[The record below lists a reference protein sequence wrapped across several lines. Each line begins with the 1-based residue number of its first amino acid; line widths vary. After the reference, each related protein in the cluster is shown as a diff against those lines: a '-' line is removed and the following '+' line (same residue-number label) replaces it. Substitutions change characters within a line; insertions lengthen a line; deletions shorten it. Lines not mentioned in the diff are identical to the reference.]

1 MTPGRCRDA
10 RGRDLCQVASG
21 LYVSQVFPGQR
32 GQPHIH
38 SPSLDRAVR
47 PFHGSQHLAS
57 AKVPVRLRPIIGS
70 PAVAA
75 WPRVPPRFL
84 GLSSSRRVKKGPGRR
99 PRSAKRQRF
108 MKLRERGWSILAAA
122 REVSVFRTTGNNWS
136 RSYKT
141 SSIFVLLGELGW
153 RSATSRLRP
162 EPQWCWPGA
171 PQCGQR
177 RKHQPP
183 RDCQTVI
190 ATFPRTSPAARWR
203 MACGT
208 WASG

>member
-1 MTPGRCRDA
+1 
-10 RGRDLCQVASG
+10 
-21 LYVSQVFPGQR
+21 
-32 GQPHIH
+32 
-38 SPSLDRAVR
+38 
-47 PFHGSQHLAS
+47 
-57 AKVPVRLRPIIGS
+57 VRLRPIIGS

-153 RSATSRLRP
+153 RSATTGCGPSLNGVGQGRRSVGSGACASR
-162 EPQWCWPGA
+162 
-171 PQCGQR
+171 
-177 RKHQPP
+177 H
-183 RDCQTVI
+183 VI
-190 ATFPRTSPAARWR
+190 VRQ
-203 MACGT
+203 
-208 WASG
+208 